1 MVLREIC
8 LILFYVTNGSLSVGS
23 MYFDEDDILITQKQT
38 DDYLKKFGLRR
49 ALSTLHLWGIG
60 VGTVIAGTFFGW
72 NYGLELSGS
81 IGFLIATV
89 IVSVFFVMLTYIFSN
104 LSTLFPYTGGPYAY
118 ARKGLGSFE
127 GYLTGILTV
136 IEFQFASAA
145 VAVSIDSYISNIYPQ
160 LSSMKIALFCYIFF
174 ILIEI
179 IGVKQSAILQ
189 LVMTGT
195 AIIALILFMIG
206 TSGSVDLAFIAQNQ
220 PFINGYNGIIQA
232 IPFAFWFYLCI
243 EGVSL
248 SAEET
253 INPQKNIVTG
263 FRYSVLTVCLLN
275 MVVLV
280 ICVSTV
286 DVEFLFSKNNPLSSV
301 LEAVQPN
308 DKVAYLVFT
317 ALAISSL
324 LASLN
329 GMINGYS
336 RQVFALSRAGYLPKI
351 LSRIHS
357 MTKTPYWA
365 IIIPGIISI
374 FLFYNFNAKDLIF
387 IAGISAL
394 FMYIFVIHSYMK
406 LKIHENEKTGSWSNK
421 RKRYFGFYIINIF
434 LLIIGIIAIVKT
446 GFILETTVFFI
457 LAVLY
462 YFFVGRKFI
471 AVDAPEEMEAR
482 VDKIKIK

>member
-1 MVLREIC
+1 
-8 LILFYVTNGSLSVGS
+8 
-23 MYFDEDDILITQKQT
+23 MYIEEDDILITQKQT

-49 ALSTLHLWGIG
+49 TLSTLHLWGIG

-81 IGFLIATV
+81 IGFLIATL
-89 IVSVFFVMLTYIFSN
+89 IVSAFFVLLTYIFSN
-104 LSTLFPYTGGPYAY
+104 LSSLFPYTGGPYAY

-145 VAVSIDSYISNIYPQ
+145 VAVSIDSYISNIYPEM
-160 LSSMKIALFCYIFF
+160 SSMKVALFCYLFF
-174 ILIEI
+174 LLIEI

-206 TSGSVDLAFIAQNQ
+206 TFGSVDLAYIALNR
-220 PFINGYNGIIQA
+220 PFINGYSGIIQA
-232 IPFAFWFYLCI
+232 IPFAFWFYICI

-275 MVVLV
+275 MIVLV
-280 ICVSTV
+280 ICISTV
-286 DVEFLFSKNNPLSSV
+286 DVDFLLSKNSPLSSV
-301 LEAVQPN
+301 LEVVQPN
-308 DKVAYLVFT
+308 DKVVYLVFT

-336 RQVFALSRAGYLPKI
+336 RQVFALSRAGYLPKV

-357 MTKTPYWA
+357 TAKTPYWA

-374 FLFYNFNAKDLIF
+374 FLFYNLNAKDLIF
-387 IAGISAL
+387 IAGIAAL

-406 LKIHENEKTGSWSNK
+406 LKINENKKLGSKIHK
-421 RKRYFGFYIINIF
+421 RKWYLGLYIINIF
-434 LLIIGIIAIVKT
+434 LFAIGMIAIVKT
-446 GFILETTVFFI
+446 GFILETTVFFTI
-457 LAVLY
+457 VVLY
-462 YFFVGRKFI
+462 YIFVGRKFI
-471 AVDAPEEMEAR
+471 ADDAPEEMEAR
-482 VDKIKIK
+482 VGKIKIK

>member
-1 MVLREIC
+1 
-8 LILFYVTNGSLSVGS
+8 
-23 MYFDEDDILITQKQT
+23 MYFEEDDILITQKQT

-81 IGFLIATV
+81 IGFLIATL
-89 IVSVFFVMLTYIFSN
+89 IVSAFFIMLTYIFSN
-104 LSTLFPYTGGPYAY
+104 LSALFPYTGGPYAY

-136 IEFQFASAA
+136 IEFLFASAA
-145 VAVSIDSYISNIYPQ
+145 VAVSIDSYISSIYPEMY
-160 LSSMKIALFCYIFF
+160 SMRVALLCYLFF
-174 ILIEI
+174 LLIEI
-179 IGVKQSAILQ
+179 IGVKQSAIVQ

-195 AIIALILFMIG
+195 AVIALILFMIG
-206 TSGSVDLAFIAQNQ
+206 TSGSVNLAYIPQNQ

-275 MVVLV
+275 MIVLI
-280 ICVSTV
+280 ICISTV
-286 DVEFLFSKNNPLSSV
+286 DVSFLLSKNNPLSSV
-301 LEAVQPN
+301 LEAVQPD
-308 DKVAYLVFT
+308 DKVVYLVFT

-336 RQVFALSRAGYLPKI
+336 RQVFALSRAGYLPKM

-357 MTKTPYWA
+357 TTKTPYWA
-365 IIIPGIISI
+365 IMIPGAIGI
-374 FLFYNFNAKDLIF
+374 FLFYNLNAKELIF
-387 IAGISAL
+387 IAGIAAL

-406 LKIHENEKTGSWSNK
+406 LKIKENRKLENSAHKT
-421 RKRYFGFYIINIF
+421 KRYLGLYVINISLF
-434 LLIIGIIAIVKT
+434 LIGAIAIIKT
-446 GFILETTVFFI
+446 GFIPETIIFFI
-457 LAVLY
+457 IAVMY
-462 YFFVGRKFI
+462 YVFVGRKFI
-471 AVDAPEEMEAR
+471 ANDAPEEIEAR
-482 VDKIKIK
+482 DDKIKVK